1 MSKGNRATVQALR
14 RELVAMRGR
23 IDTMLAESGTET
35 TYAGMTCQGCEH
47 EDMVHTNWVGACI
60 IKGCNCPGMDKEQP
74 PVVAAWHIV
83 DEFMTKHYGPP
94 EKPLPNDLQAEVDK
108 VSKAMEIIARAINSC
123 NTSKVDRAE
132 LKGTE

>member
-60 IKGCNCPGMDKEQP
+60 IKGCNCPGMDKDQP
-74 PVVAAWHIV
+74 VTITISRELANNLAAGYFSS
-83 DEFMTKHYGPP
+83 E
-94 EKPLPNDLQAEVDK
+94 AREVFIE
-108 VSKAMEIIARAINSC
+108 S
-123 NTSKVDRAE
+123 
-132 LKGTE
+132 LKETE